1 MSDLL
6 HVQLEAS
13 VQAGRLNDGNF
24 ESLAAILQ
32 RMAAAK
38 KTPAKLRR
46 AIRQAL
52 VTTGAGEKAS

>member
-1 MSDLL
+1 MNALL
-6 HVQLEAS
+6 HVQLAAS

-38 KTPAKLRR
+38 KTPPKLRR
-46 AIRQAL
+46 AIRVAL
-52 VTTGAGEKAS
+52 ATAGEKAS